1 MNAAGPDLGG
11 PGAASES
18 SEESSSG
25 NSRCECDQC
34 SERERYEKAV
44 ALFLTFLYNVWQC
57 EVQTSGQLDVA
68 VSAYL
73 EALWQEGEGRTM
85 GNYILAAIHWFM
97 PEVKRK
103 LVSSWRL
110 LRAWDKLELPA
121 RATPA
126 SPGLLLA
133 VCELLARE
141 THERLAFMLV
151 IAFSLFLRTSEILA
165 FKRGDVEFGA
175 EEAVMTLK
183 VSKGI
188 SKRSYAS
195 VERLVVRDP
204 LALVCLRRLCEGL
217 EPGDALV
224 MMSVAEFRRL
234 WAKCIKRLGLEGEN
248 YLPYAIRRGGATLFF
263 RQTNNLPLTML
274 VGRWAHMRTARIYLE
289 DGLMVLAGTRFS
301 PAVKSLLAAGAR
313 EFLKRVGVKR
323 PSAR

>member
-1 MNAAGPDLGG
+1 MPRAQILAVQGRQARAAKRAAVGTLG
-11 PGAASES
+11 ANVISAVSVK
-18 SEESSSG
+18 
-25 NSRCECDQC
+25 
-34 SERERYEKAV
+34 RYEKAV
-44 ALFLTFLYNVWQC
+44 ALFLTFLSNVWQC
-57 EVQTSGQLDVA
+57 ELQTTGQLDVA

-73 EALWQEGEGRTM
+73 ALWQEGEGRTM
-85 GNYILAAIHWFM
+85 GNYVLAAIHWFL

-141 THERLAFMLV
+141 AHERLAFMLV

-165 FKRGDVEFGA
+165 FRRGDVEFGA

-204 LALVCLRRLCEGL
+204 LALGCLKRLCEGL

-234 WAKCIKRLGLEGEN
+234 WATSIKRLGLEGEN

-263 RQTNNLPLTML
+263 RQTNNLPLTMM

-301 PAVKSLLAAGAR
+301 PEVKSLLAAGAR
-313 EFLKRVGVKR
+313 EFLKRLSVKR